1 MSNLEV
7 DSEDGLKEITQDMRQ
22 LIKMVA
28 NTFYR
33 AEEALIIDILL
44 KHPCIRED
52 DLIELLKFD
61 KKHVRASL
69 ETLRKDKLIKS
80 ITKGE
85 KEELGPGGG
94 VLKFNHYFISY
105 KVFIDVVKYKLDRMR
120 KKIDQDDQL
129 HQNCQFHLCKSCDL
143 RFSDLDV
150 KDLIDLETGTLLC
163 QHCDTE
169 LVEDEAQLKTLQD
182 RSSVSL
188 FNEQTK
194 SFTEY
199 LKITDNTKLSEDLL
213 APEPLKL
220 KIAEKRTKNIPLW
233 QNNRKEYN
241 LYAENSIKVNLA
253 GDNDK
258 TETQKKELP
267 IWLSESTVI
276 NSNYSTNSNDSLTGA
291 EVSRTE
297 TPVSALKDD
306 YISQLIQS
314 EMMTTSSAPTS
325 GSSSPVPD
333 EEEEDEEWLVTVQGK
348 SMPLTEVE
356 GEHVS
361 KMTDKEKELYDQKYR
376 EYCDSIMMRVAKG
389 LNSTKTTGIPDR
401 IWTVTEA
408 VQAILLIQTNGLVSQ
423 GVRSS

>member
-291 EVSRTE
+291 EISRTE

-376 EYCDSIMMRVAKG
+376 EYCDSIMM
-389 LNSTKTTGIPDR
+389 
-401 IWTVTEA
+401 
-408 VQAILLIQTNGLVSQ
+408 
-423 GVRSS
+423 

>member
-1 MSNLEV
+1 MSNNEV
-7 DSEDGLKEITQDMRQ
+7 EAEDGLKEITQEMRQ
-22 LIKMVA
+22 LIKMVS

-33 AEEALIIDILL
+33 TEEALIIDILL

-52 DLIELLKFD
+52 DLIELIKLD

-69 ETLRKDKLIKS
+69 ETLRKDKLIRS

-85 KEELGPGGG
+85 KEEVGPGGG
-94 VLKFNHYFISY
+94 ALKFNHYFISY

-129 HQNCQFHLCKSCDL
+129 QQNCQFHLCKSCDL

-150 KDLIDLETGTLLC
+150 KDLIDLETGRLLC

-169 LVEDEAQLKTLQD
+169 LVEDEAQLKSLQD

-194 SFTEY
+194 TFTEY

-241 LYAENSIKVNLA
+241 LYQESSIKVNLA
-253 GDNDK
+253 GENDK
-258 TETQKKELP
+258 AETQKKELP
-267 IWLSESTVI
+267 VWLAESTVI
-276 NSNYSTNSNDSLTGA
+276 NSNYSTNSNDSFTGPD
-291 EVSRTE
+291 VTRTE
-297 TPVSALKDD
+297 TPVNALKDD

-325 GSSSPVPD
+325 GSSSPVPED
-333 EEEEDEEWLVTVQGK
+333 EEEEEDEWLVTVQGK
-348 SMPLTEVE
+348 PMPLTEVE
-356 GEHVS
+356 GDHVS

-376 EYCDSIMMRVAKG
+376 EYCDSIMM
-389 LNSTKTTGIPDR
+389 
-401 IWTVTEA
+401 
-408 VQAILLIQTNGLVSQ
+408 
-423 GVRSS
+423 